1 MARREWFR
9 ISDVGTDPGIGT
21 ISMNG
26 FHSARAALI
35 GLLCLILGACSQT
48 ATSTYG
54 GNLGQDARIEKQREA
69 KKLAARIRAKKI
81 RAAEKK
87 KHALARKARREA
99 RKNRQAKSGKRN
111 KKAASIQTSTNSK
124 SKKRSTKK
132 VAKATSSKRNASRSK
147 KRKNRYASYKGKMA
161 GLSVNKP
168 WKCVPA
174 QLKSVINDVRRQ
186 FGAVTINST
195 HRTKRRNRMVGG
207 RSRSYHLRCQAIDF
221 VVKGRTKGLVA
232 YLARHPKVGG
242 YKRYS
247 HSGHYHIDTGPKRTW

>member
-1 MARREWFR
+1 MKR
-9 ISDVGTDPGIGT
+9 
-21 ISMNG
+21 
-26 FHSARAALI
+26 FHGARAALI

-48 ATSTYG
+48 ASSTYG
-54 GNLGQDARIEKQREA
+54 GNLGQDASIEKQREA
-69 KKLAARIRAKKI
+69 KKLAARIRAKKL

-87 KHALARKARREA
+87 KHALARKTRREA
-99 RKNRQAKSGKRN
+99 RKNRGKKSTQKSTAKLAKRAS
-111 KKAASIQTSTNSK
+111 KKSTIKKIK
-124 SKKRSTKK
+124 SKRT
-132 VAKATSSKRNASRSK
+132 AEATSSKRKASHSGK
-147 KRKNRYASYKGKMA
+147 KKSRYASYKGKMA

-207 RSRSYHLRCQAIDF
+207 RPRSYHLRCQAIDF

-242 YKRYS
+242 YKRYA
-247 HSGHYHIDTGPKRTW
+247 HSGHFHIDTGPKRTW